1 MRELFLS
8 GTLME
13 VTGYAPHH
21 LTCEKAADDRTQARG
36 PGVLQL
42 TSLLAADWL
51 CELGQDPCFLICG
64 ARSMWRLV
72 YSNI

>member
-1 MRELFLS
+1 MRELFPT

-21 LTCEKAADDRTQARG
+21 PTCEKAADYRTQARG

-42 TSLLAADWL
+42 TSLLAADRL

-64 ARSMWRLV
+64 VRSMGRLI
-72 YSNI
+72 YSHV